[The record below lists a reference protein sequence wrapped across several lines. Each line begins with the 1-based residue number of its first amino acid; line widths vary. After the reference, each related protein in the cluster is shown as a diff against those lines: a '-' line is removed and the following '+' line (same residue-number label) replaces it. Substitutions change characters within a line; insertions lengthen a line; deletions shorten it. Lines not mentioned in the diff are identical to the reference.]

1 MEMLVDFILENWT
14 ALAVIA
20 VTLSMF
26 TLFVTETYPIEAVA
40 VLGAGTLLAT
50 GLLPEETALSVFSNP
65 APWTIVAMYIL
76 SGALVRTGVLAEL
89 SNLATK
95 YSTRQPV
102 FVLVLLAILVIVSSA
117 FINNT
122 PVVLALIPVVLAL
135 AAKLGL
141 PPSKLLIPL
150 SYLSIFGGIC
160 TLIGT
165 STNLLVDGVAR
176 AAGLEPFGMFEITPL
191 GLILAGFGVVYL
203 RLFGPKLL
211 PNRESFRTMLRDK
224 SKMKFFTEVVI
235 PEGSELIG
243 NNALKVAHFRRHGV
257 RIINII
263 RGGHA
268 LRRSFP
274 NVDLMEG
281 DRIILRTS
289 ATELLGLQERQ
300 DLRLADKVSS
310 RRTETV
316 ELLISPRSQLVGR
329 TLSTMNLDLRYSIYT
344 LAVHRPKGIAAIDQ
358 LDNLEVR
365 VGDTLLLEGAPSDI
379 HRFAQ
384 DNEVTE
390 LERPDARSF
399 RRGKAPIA
407 VLTLAV
413 MVGLAA
419 IGVMPIYALAIIA
432 IAVVFLTRCVDAEEG
447 LSFVDGR
454 LLALIFSMLAVGAAM
469 ESSGAIQLIADFVS
483 PLLHGLPPVLV
494 IWIVYALTSL
504 LTEMVSNNAVAVVM
518 TPVAIGIAM
527 SLGFDPRPLVVAV
540 MVAASASFATPIG
553 YQTNTLVYG
562 PGGYRFIDY
571 MVIGLPL
578 NISVGILASLL
589 IPIFWPL

>member
-1 MEMLVDFILENWT
+1 
-14 ALAVIA
+14 
-20 VTLSMF
+20 
-26 TLFVTETYPIEAVA
+26 
-40 VLGAGTLLAT
+40 
-50 GLLPEETALSVFSNP
+50 
-65 APWTIVAMYIL
+65 
-76 SGALVRTGVLAEL
+76 
-89 SNLATK
+89 
-95 YSTRQPV
+95 
-102 FVLVLLAILVIVSSA
+102 
-117 FINNT
+117 
-122 PVVLALIPVVLAL
+122 
-135 AAKLGL
+135 
-141 PPSKLLIPL
+141 
-150 SYLSIFGGIC
+150 
-160 TLIGT
+160 
-165 STNLLVDGVAR
+165 
-176 AAGLEPFGMFEITPL
+176 
-191 GLILAGFGVVYL
+191 
-203 RLFGPKLL
+203 
-211 PNRESFRTMLRDK
+211 
-224 SKMKFFTEVVI
+224 MKFFTEVVI

-263 RGGHA
+263 RGGNA

-483 PLLHGLPPVLV
+483 PLLHGLPPPLI

-578 NISVGILASLL
+578 NFSVGILASLL

>member
-1 MEMLVDFILENWT
+1 MLVDFILENWA

-135 AAKLGL
+135 AVKLGL

-211 PNRESFRTMLRDK
+211 PNPS
-224 SKMKFFTEVVI
+224 
-235 PEGSELIG
+235 
-243 NNALKVAHFRRHGV
+243 HFARC
-257 RIINII
+257 
-263 RGGHA
+263 
-268 LRRSFP
+268 F
-274 NVDLMEG
+274 E
-281 DRIILRTS
+281 TS
-289 ATELLGLQERQ
+289 Q
-300 DLRLADKVSS
+300 K
-310 RRTETV
+310 
-316 ELLISPRSQLVGR
+316 
-329 TLSTMNLDLRYSIYT
+329 
-344 LAVHRPKGIAAIDQ
+344 
-358 LDNLEVR
+358 
-365 VGDTLLLEGAPSDI
+365 
-379 HRFAQ
+379 
-384 DNEVTE
+384 
-390 LERPDARSF
+390 
-399 RRGKAPIA
+399 
-407 VLTLAV
+407 
-413 MVGLAA
+413 
-419 IGVMPIYALAIIA
+419 
-432 IAVVFLTRCVDAEEG
+432 
-447 LSFVDGR
+447 
-454 LLALIFSMLAVGAAM
+454 
-469 ESSGAIQLIADFVS
+469 
-483 PLLHGLPPVLV
+483 
-494 IWIVYALTSL
+494 
-504 LTEMVSNNAVAVVM
+504 
-518 TPVAIGIAM
+518 
-527 SLGFDPRPLVVAV
+527 
-540 MVAASASFATPIG
+540 
-553 YQTNTLVYG
+553 
-562 PGGYRFIDY
+562 
-571 MVIGLPL
+571 
-578 NISVGILASLL
+578 
-589 IPIFWPL
+589 